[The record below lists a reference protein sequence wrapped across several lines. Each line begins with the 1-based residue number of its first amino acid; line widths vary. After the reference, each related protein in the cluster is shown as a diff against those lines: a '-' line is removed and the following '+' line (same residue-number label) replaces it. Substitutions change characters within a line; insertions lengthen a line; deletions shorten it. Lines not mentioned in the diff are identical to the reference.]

1 VVLREFSEFL
11 VAAVMPETPSLV
23 FALSIMVV
31 AVYAA
36 RNGLEVIARCADY
49 LLPFMVAFALT
60 IVLLALPEIR
70 LEHLFPLGERGW
82 VPVLASALVAFLF
95 VGEVVILA
103 AFGGLVNPP
112 PGLRASLIS
121 GLLGIGFFWSS

>member
-1 VVLREFSEFL
+1 MGKGVALIFVLTLNFLLNAVVLREFSEFL

-23 FALSIMVV
+23 FALSIMAV

-60 IVLLALPEIR
+60 IVLLALPEMR
-70 LEHLFPLGERGW
+70 LEHLFPLGERG
-82 VPVLASALVAFLF
+82 
-95 VGEVVILA
+95 
-103 AFGGLVNPP
+103 
-112 PGLRASLIS
+112 
-121 GLLGIGFFWSS
+121 